1 MMNFNVT
8 DDTINVVIL
17 GKSGDGKTTLINAVL
32 GVEISETGAGLPV
45 TQEIF
50 SYKVPRSQLRL
61 FDTKGF
67 EVKDS
72 QNTVVTIEQFIN
84 KCSRDTDI
92 NKKVH
97 CVWICVNAQSSR
109 WEPVH
114 QKFVSLSRELGIPCI
129 VAVTQ
134 CYGDYERYVEV
145 IQDNVPKNVLVI
157 PLLAKALGLPDDST
171 IDPWGVSDLTEQAS
185 SLGSSFKVRL
195 VEEKARLERE
205 LAQQKAL
212 LKKKESREK
221 AKLAR
226 KQTLKRVSSVVKKT
240 IGGTVSVL
248 GLLIVLAI
256 FTTFEKC
263 ESKPGFW
270 SWLTNRAVH
279 NAATDR
285 YEKCSSRNSTRTW
298 VVVIF
303 ISGTVFVVWHTF
315 LKAEY

>member
-1 MMNFNVT
+1 MMDFNAT

-32 GVEISETGAGLPV
+32 GVEISETGAGFPV

-72 QNTVVTIEQFIN
+72 QKTVDTVVQFIN
-84 KCSRDTDI
+84 EYSRDADI
-92 NKKVH
+92 NRRVH

-109 WEPVH
+109 WELVH
-114 QKFVSLSRELGIPCI
+114 QKFVSLSRELDIPCI

-145 IQDNVPKNVLVI
+145 IQDNVPKDVLVV
-157 PLLAKALGLPDDST
+157 PLLAKALGLPDGST
-171 IDPWGVSDLTEQAS
+171 IDPWGVNDLTEQTS
-185 SLGSSFKVRL
+185 SLGNSFKVRL
-195 VEEKARLERE
+195 AEKKARFERE
-205 LAQQKAL
+205 LAEQKAL

-226 KQTLKRVSSVVKKT
+226 KQALKRVSSVVKKT
-240 IGGTVSVL
+240 IGGTISML
-248 GLLIVLAI
+248 GLLIALAI

-270 SWLTNRAVH
+270 SRLTNRAEYD
-279 NAATDR
+279 AAITR
-285 YEKCSSRNSTRTW
+285 HEQCSSRNSTRTG
-298 VVVIF
+298 ILLF
-303 ISGTVFVVWHTF
+303 SLSGTAFVIWLTF
-315 LKAEY
+315 LKTED